1 MSGADKP
8 ASISKFLPSK
18 VISPG
23 INLYRK
29 SQKRM
34 ISTKILIICNC
45 VRISGERLSINLR
58 PLFETNKISITINEG
73 AIIIANLGG
82 IVFVTV

>member
-1 MSGADKP
+1 MTGADNP

-23 INLYRK
+23 IYLYRK
-29 SQKRM
+29 SQYKM
-34 ISTKILIICNC
+34 ISTKILTICNC
-45 VRISGERLSINLR
+45 VRITGERLSINLL
-58 PLFETNKISITINEG
+58 PLFVTNKISIANKAG
-73 AIIIANLGG
+73 AIIIGNLGG